1 MSKRR
6 LACERCRDQKLK
18 CIRRD
23 ENNFEP
29 CVRCLQ
35 AQAECIISLRKTPG
49 RPAGRNNP
57 SSQHCSTREPQ
68 ESRTKGLDNGRAID
82 SVLVPGNG
90 LILPEDLFGMGP
102 TSSLDSGGSDPATL
116 FSSVSPPMYI
126 QDFADSRF
134 KYPDPATD
142 FPFLWGSS
150 GDSSS
155 LSRCSSFH
163 LLDQTYDPGFQL
175 PRLQQQ
181 LSKQLFLL
189 RSVSWDIT
197 TVMKLDCI
205 PCSCQRQ
212 PGDGSREF
220 NPLSSTFEV
229 ISEFEQLLSI
239 VRSRMTDQEGART
252 PGFRQEINVSYSLT
266 AMSCYLQLVLIYDC
280 IISYVLD
287 QASSNPVVRD
297 FILNSTPNISLG
309 GFVVPSPKNVF
320 GPLFVQLLQLKIRP
334 IECALGLPQDCC
346 ISEETNCDSVS
357 RGPGLLG
364 GKQGESILAALKGS
378 CLGETDD
385 TKTLGVIEA
394 LKDKMTRIESFE

>member
-57 SSQHCSTREPQ
+57 SSSAREPR
-68 ESRTKGLDNGRAID
+68 ESRTKSLDSSTAID
-82 SVLVPGNG
+82 SGFIPGNG
-90 LILPEDLFGMGP
+90 SLIPEDLFAMASA
-102 TSSLDSGGSDPATL
+102 SSLDSGGSDPATL
-116 FSSVSPPMYI
+116 FSPVSPPIYI
-126 QDFADSRF
+126 QDFADSRL

-142 FPFLWGSS
+142 FSFLWSS
-150 GDSSS
+150 PGDSSA
-155 LSRCSSFH
+155 LNRCSPFH

-197 TVMKLDCI
+197 TVMKLDCN

-229 ISEFEQLLSI
+229 ISEFEHLLST
-239 VRSRMTDQEGART
+239 VRSRMTHQEGSRT
-252 PGFRQEINVSYSLT
+252 PGFRQEMNISYSLT
-266 AMSCYLQLVLIYDC
+266 AISCYLQLVLIYDC
-280 IISYVLD
+280 IFSYVLD
-287 QASSNPVVRD
+287 QACSNPVVKD
-297 FILNSTPNISLG
+297 FIVNSTPNISLG

-320 GPLFVQLLQLKIRP
+320 GRLFVQLMQLKIRP
-334 IECALGLPQDCC
+334 IESALGLPQDCC
-346 ISEETNCDSVS
+346 VSEEEPYCDSVS
-357 RGPGLLG
+357 RRPGLLG

-378 CLGETDD
+378 CVEETDD

-394 LKDKMTRIESFE
+394 LKDKMTRIELFE